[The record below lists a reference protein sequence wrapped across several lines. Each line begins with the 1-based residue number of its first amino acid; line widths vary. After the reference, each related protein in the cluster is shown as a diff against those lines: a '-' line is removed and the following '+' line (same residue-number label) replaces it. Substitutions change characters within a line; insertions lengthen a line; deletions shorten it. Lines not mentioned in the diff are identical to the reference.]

1 MTTND
6 DKNEKFC
13 IFAALKIINVIYPS
27 DFENKI
33 GFKAIRERL
42 NELCISEMG
51 KEFVGKMS
59 FCTDVDEIRTYLRLI
74 QDFQTLMQDGVPFPV
89 RDYNDLR
96 DEFKHL
102 AIDGTV
108 ISLESMFALKPT
120 LSALFYVFKFF
131 NSEASEKVP
140 YLKAL
145 AEGISIDNHIFTEI
159 NRLIDDKGEIPD
171 NASAELAEIRRDI
184 RRKQSSI
191 DHRMHKILVEA
202 KNSGWTDSTAEMT
215 IRDGRPV
222 IPVRAADKRALR
234 GFIHDESATGQTVYI
249 EPAEIFET
257 NNEIKELEY
266 AERREINKILLA
278 FTKILRPEI
287 PNLTMAWRLLGLLD
301 FIRAKA
307 ILAHEYNCVIPELT
321 DEPMFDWIEARHPLL
336 EQKLKG
342 QGKNITPLDLR
353 LGVTC
358 HFERNE
364 SDSVISSEVEKSHTV
379 SNDSNVRDFS
389 VPLRSSRNDVG
400 RILVIS
406 GPNAGGKSVCLKTI
420 GLIQYMLQCGLAI
433 PVKIDSKCGIF
444 HDMFIDIGDEQSLEN
459 DLSTYS
465 SHLINMKELLEHG
478 NARTL
483 FLIDEFGTG
492 TEPQLGGAIAEAILL
507 KMNEKNSFGVVTT
520 HYANLKLLADNHP
533 GIVNGAMLFDTRY
546 LQPLYVMMI
555 GKPGSSFAFEIA
567 KKIGFPNEILDS
579 AAEIS
584 GREHLDF
591 DQQLQQLEIE
601 KKEVR
606 KKEYE
611 LKVADQLLDEVVTKY
626 KNHLAEIEKK
636 KKQLLHE
643 ANKEAQA
650 LIDGA
655 NAKIERTIREIKE
668 AQAEKNRTK
677 ELREELKEM
686 KQNLV
691 DEEKNLSKQL
701 KADEKEELA
710 NLDLKVGDT
719 VCINELEVVGE
730 LLAITDTDATIQFGD
745 VRLRTTADKL
755 RKISRSQARKAQQNL
770 SYLHKSIMSD
780 INEKAQ
786 HFNLT
791 LDVRGQRGDE
801 AVDNVAKYI
810 DEATL
815 LSIKEVSILHG
826 KGNGILRKLIR
837 EYLSKQQCVQ
847 SFNDASLETGGAGIT
862 RITLK

>member
-342 QGKNITPLDLR
+342 QGKQITPLDLK
-353 LGVTC
+353 LG
-358 HFERNE
+358 
-364 SDSVISSEVEKSHTV
+364 
-379 SNDSNVRDFS
+379 NDN
-389 VPLRSSRNDVG
+389 

-520 HYANLKLLADNHP
+520 HYANLKLLADDHP

-567 KKIGFPNEILDS
+567 KKIGFPHEILNS

-611 LKVADQLLDEVVTKY
+611 LKVADKLLDEIVTKY
-626 KNHLAEIEKK
+626 KNQLADIEKNRNK
-636 KKQLLHE
+636 LLKE

-655 NAKIERTIREIKE
+655 NAKIERTIKEIKE

-677 ELREELKEM
+677 ELREELKAM
-686 KQNLV
+686 KQNLA
-691 DEEKNLSKQL
+691 DEEKSLSKQL
-701 KADEKEELA
+701 NDEEKEETPSEE
-710 NLDLKVGDT
+710 LKVGDM

-730 LLAITDTDATIQFGD
+730 LLAIFDTDVTIQFGD

-755 RKISRSQARKAQQNL
+755 RKISRSQARKAQQNP
-770 SYLHKSIMSD
+770 SYLRKSIMND

-786 HFNLT
+786 KFNLT

-810 DEATL
+810 DEANL

-837 EYLSKQQCVQ
+837 EFLSKQSCIQNF
-847 SFNDASLETGGAGIT
+847 SDASLETGGAGIT

>member
-1 MTTND
+1 M
-6 DKNEKFC
+6 
-13 IFAALKIINVIYPS
+13 IYPS

-33 GFKAIRERL
+33 GFKAIREHL
-42 NELCISEMG
+42 NELCISDMG
-51 KEFVGKMS
+51 KEFVGKMCY
-59 FCTDVDEIRTYLRLI
+59 CTDVDEIHTYLRLI
-74 QDFQTLMQDGVPFPV
+74 QDFETLMQDGVPFPV

-131 NSEASEKVP
+131 KSEASDKVP

-171 NASAELAEIRRDI
+171 NASAELAEIRRNI

-191 DHRMHKILVEA
+191 DHRMHKILIEA

-222 IPVRAADKRALR
+222 IPVRAADKRELR

-287 PNLTMAWRLLGLLD
+287 PNLIMAWRLLGLLD

-307 ILAHEYNCVIPELT
+307 LLAHEFNCVIPEVV

-336 EQKLKG
+336 EMKLKG
-342 QGKNITPLDLR
+342 QGKQITPLDLK
-353 LGVTC
+353 LC
-358 HFERNE
+358 KN
-364 SDSVISSEVEKSHTV
+364 
-379 SNDSNVRDFS
+379 N
-389 VPLRSSRNDVG
+389 

-433 PVKIDSKCGIF
+433 PVKIDSKCGVF

-478 NARTL
+478 NERTL

-507 KMNEKNSFGVVTT
+507 KMNEKKSFGVVTT

-567 KKIGFPNEILDS
+567 KKIGFPHEILDS

-611 LKVADQLLDEVVTKY
+611 LKVADKLLDEVVTKY
-626 KNHLAEIEKK
+626 KTQLADIEKNRK
-636 KKQLLHE
+636 TLLRE
-643 ANKEAQA
+643 ASKEAQEI
-650 LIDGA
+650 IDRA
-655 NAKIERTIREIKE
+655 NAQIEKTIREIKE

-686 KQNLV
+686 KNNLA

-701 KADEKEELA
+701 KAEEKEEIA
-710 NLDLKVGDT
+710 NADLKVGDM

-730 LLAITDTDATIQFGD
+730 LLAITDTDVTIQFGD

-755 RKISRSQARKAQQNL
+755 RKISRSQARKAQQNP
-770 SYLHKSIMSD
+770 SYLRKSIMND

-791 LDVRGQRGDE
+791 LDVRGQRGEE

-810 DEATL
+810 DEANL

-837 EYLSKQQCVQ
+837 EYLSKQQCVL

-862 RITLK
+862 RVTLK

>member
-1 MTTND
+1 M
-6 DKNEKFC
+6 
-13 IFAALKIINVIYPS
+13 IYPS

-51 KEFVGKMS
+51 KEFVGKMCFS
-59 FCTDVDEIRTYLRLI
+59 TDVDEIHTYLRLI
-74 QDFQTLMQDGVPFPV
+74 QDFETLMQDGVPFPV

-96 DEFKHL
+96 EEFHRL

-120 LSALFYVFKFF
+120 LSALSYIFKFF
-131 NSEASEKVP
+131 KSEASDKVP

-222 IPVRAADKRALR
+222 IPVRAADKRELR

-307 ILAHEYNCVIPELT
+307 LLSHEYNCVIPELT

-336 EQKLKG
+336 EMKLKG
-342 QGKNITPLDLR
+342 QGKQITPLDLR
-353 LGVTC
+353 LGVPR

-364 SDSVISSEVEKSHTV
+364 VESRNLNQSEEISSEG
-379 SNDSNVRDFS
+379 DFS
-389 VPLRSSRNDVG
+389 VTLRSSRNDEGGTISRNDVG

-478 NARTL
+478 NERTL

-507 KMNEKNSFGVVTT
+507 KMNEKKSFGVVTT

-567 KKIGFPNEILDS
+567 KKIGFPHEILNS

-611 LKVADQLLDEVVTKY
+611 LKVADKLLDEVVTKY
-626 KNHLAEIEKK
+626 KNQLADIEKNRK
-636 KKQLLHE
+636 TLLKE
-643 ANKEAQA
+643 ASKEAQEI
-650 LIDGA
+650 IDRA
-655 NAKIERTIREIKE
+655 NAKIEKTIREIKE

-677 ELREELKEM
+677 ELRDELKEM
-686 KQNLV
+686 KQSLV

-701 KADEKEELA
+701 KAEEKEEIT

-719 VCINELEVVGE
+719 VCINELEVIGE
-730 LLAITDTDATIQFGD
+730 LLEISDTDVTIQFGD

-755 RKISRSQARKAQQNL
+755 RKISRSQARKAQQNP
-770 SYLHKSIMSD
+770 SYLRKSIMND

-810 DEATL
+810 DEANL

-837 EYLSKQQCVQ
+837 EYLSKQQCIQ

-862 RITLK
+862 RVMLK

>member
-1 MTTND
+1 M
-6 DKNEKFC
+6 
-13 IFAALKIINVIYPS
+13 IYPS

-51 KEFVGKMS
+51 KEFVDKMC
-59 FCTDVDEIRTYLRLI
+59 FCTDVDEIHTYLRLI
-74 QDFQTLMQDGVPFPV
+74 QDFETLMQDGVPFPV

-96 DEFKHL
+96 EEFKHL

-120 LSALFYVFKFF
+120 LSALSYIFKFF
-131 NSEASEKVP
+131 KSESSEKVP

-222 IPVRAADKRALR
+222 IPVRAADKRELR

-307 ILAHEYNCVIPELT
+307 MLAHEYNCVIPELT

-342 QGKNITPLDLR
+342 QGKRITPLDLR
-353 LGVTC
+353 LG
-358 HFERNE
+358 
-364 SDSVISSEVEKSHTV
+364 
-379 SNDSNVRDFS
+379 NDN
-389 VPLRSSRNDVG
+389 

-433 PVKIDSKCGIF
+433 PVKVDSKCGIF

-465 SHLINMKELLEHG
+465 SHLISMKELLEHG
-478 NARTL
+478 NERTL

-507 KMNEKNSFGVVTT
+507 KMNEKKSFGVVTT

-567 KKIGFPNEILDS
+567 KKIGFPHEILDS

-611 LKVADQLLDEVVTKY
+611 LKVADKLLDEVVTKY
-626 KNHLAEIEKK
+626 KTQLADIEKNK
-636 KKQLLHE
+636 KSLLRE
-643 ANKEAQA
+643 ASKEAQEI
-650 LIDGA
+650 IDRA
-655 NAKIERTIREIKE
+655 NAKIEKTIREIKE
-668 AQAEKNRTK
+668 AQAEKMRTK

-686 KQNLV
+686 KNNLSN
-691 DEEKNLSKQL
+691 EEKNLSKQL
-701 KADEKEELA
+701 KNEEKEEIV
-710 NLDLKVGDT
+710 NSGLKVGDM

-730 LLAITDTDATIQFGD
+730 LLAITDTDVTIQFGD

-755 RKISRSQARKAQQNL
+755 RKISHSQARKAQQNP
-770 SYLHKSIMSD
+770 SYLRKSIMND
-780 INEKAQ
+780 INEKAL

-810 DEATL
+810 DEANL

-837 EYLSKQQCVQ
+837 EYLSKQSCIQNF
-847 SFNDASLETGGAGIT
+847 SDASLETGGAGIT

>member
-1 MTTND
+1 M
-6 DKNEKFC
+6 
-13 IFAALKIINVIYPS
+13 IYPS

-33 GFKAIRERL
+33 GFRAIREHL
-42 NELCISEMG
+42 NELCISDMG
-51 KEFVGKMS
+51 KEFVSKMCY
-59 FCTDVDEIRTYLRLI
+59 CTDVDEIHTYLRLI
-74 QDFQTLMQDGVPFPV
+74 QDFETLMQDGVPFPV

-131 NSEASEKVP
+131 KSEASDKVP

-171 NASAELAEIRRDI
+171 NASAELAEIRRNI

-191 DHRMHKILVEA
+191 DHRMHKILIEA

-222 IPVRAADKRALR
+222 IPVRAADKRELR

-278 FTKILRPEI
+278 FTKILRPDI
-287 PNLTMAWRLLGLLD
+287 PNLIMAWRLLGLLD

-307 ILAHEYNCVIPELT
+307 LLAHEFNCVTPEVV

-336 EQKLKG
+336 EMKLKG
-342 QGKNITPLDLR
+342 QGKQITPLDLK
-353 LGVTC
+353 LC
-358 HFERNE
+358 KN
-364 SDSVISSEVEKSHTV
+364 
-379 SNDSNVRDFS
+379 N
-389 VPLRSSRNDVG
+389 

-433 PVKIDSKCGIF
+433 PVKIDSKCGVF

-478 NARTL
+478 NERTL

-507 KMNEKNSFGVVTT
+507 RMNEKKSFGVVTT

-567 KKIGFPNEILDS
+567 KKIGFPHEILDS

-611 LKVADQLLDEVVTKY
+611 LKVADKLLDEVVTKY
-626 KNHLAEIEKK
+626 KTQLADIEKNRK
-636 KKQLLHE
+636 TLLRE
-643 ANKEAQA
+643 ASKEAQEI
-650 LIDGA
+650 IDRA
-655 NAKIERTIREIKE
+655 NAQIEKTIREIKE

-686 KQNLV
+686 KTNLAN
-691 DEEKNLSKQL
+691 EEKSLSKQL
-701 KADEKEELA
+701 KAEEKEEIA
-710 NLDLKVGDT
+710 NADLKVGDM

-730 LLAITDTDATIQFGD
+730 LLAITETDVTIQFGD

-755 RKISRSQARKAQQNL
+755 RKISRSQARKAQQNP
-770 SYLHKSIMSD
+770 SYLRKSIMND

-791 LDVRGQRGDE
+791 LDVRGQRGEE
-801 AVDNVAKYI
+801 AVNNVAKYI
-810 DEATL
+810 DEANL

-862 RITLK
+862 RVTLK

>member
-1 MTTND
+1 M
-6 DKNEKFC
+6 
-13 IFAALKIINVIYPS
+13 IYPS

-51 KEFVGKMS
+51 KEFVDKMS

-74 QDFQTLMQDGVPFPV
+74 QDFQTLMQDGAPFPV

-307 ILAHEYNCVIPELT
+307 ILSHEYNCVIPELT
-321 DEPMFDWIEARHPLL
+321 DVPMFDWIEARHPLL

-342 QGKNITPLDLR
+342 QGKQITPLNLK
-353 LGVTC
+353 LG
-358 HFERNE
+358 
-364 SDSVISSEVEKSHTV
+364 
-379 SNDSNVRDFS
+379 NDN
-389 VPLRSSRNDVG
+389 

-611 LKVADQLLDEVVTKY
+611 LKVADKLLDEIVTKY

-701 KADEKEELA
+701 KAEEKEELA

-730 LLAITDTDATIQFGD
+730 LLEISDTDVTIQFGG

-755 RKISRSQARKAQQNL
+755 RKISRSQARKAQQNP
-770 SYLHKSIMSD
+770 SYLRKSIMND

-791 LDVRGQRGDE
+791 LDVRGQRGEE

-810 DEATL
+810 DEANL
-815 LSIKEVSILHG
+815 LSVKEISILHG

-837 EYLSKQQCVQ
+837 EYLSKQSCVKNF
-847 SFNDASLETGGAGIT
+847 SDASLETGGAGIT

>member
-1 MTTND
+1 M
-6 DKNEKFC
+6 
-13 IFAALKIINVIYPS
+13 IYPAE
-27 DFENKI
+27 FENKI
-33 GFKAIRERL
+33 GFKAVRERL
-42 NELCISEMG
+42 NSLCISEMG
-51 KEFVGKMS
+51 KEFVDKMS
-59 FCTDVDEIRTYLRLI
+59 FSTDVDEIRTYLRLI
-74 QDFQTLMQDGVPFPV
+74 QDFETLLQDGVPFPV

-96 DEFKHL
+96 DDFHHL

-108 ISLESMFALKPT
+108 ISLESLFALKPT
-120 LSALFYVFKFF
+120 LSALSYIFKFF
-131 NSEASEKVP
+131 NSESSEKVP

-145 AEGISIDNHIFTEI
+145 SEGISIDNHIFTEI

-287 PNLTMAWRLLGLLD
+287 PNLIMAWRLLGLLD

-307 ILAHEYNCVIPELT
+307 LLSHEYGCVIPEVV

-336 EQKLKG
+336 EEKLKG
-342 QGKNITPLDLR
+342 QGKRITPLDLK
-353 LGVTC
+353 LGD
-358 HFERNE
+358 EN
-364 SDSVISSEVEKSHTV
+364 
-379 SNDSNVRDFS
+379 
-389 VPLRSSRNDVG
+389 

-420 GLIQYMLQCGLAI
+420 GLLQYMLQCGLAI
-433 PVKIDSKCGIF
+433 PVKVDSKCGVF

-465 SHLINMKELLEHG
+465 SHLINMKELIEHG
-478 NARTL
+478 NERTL

-507 KMNEKNSFGVVTT
+507 KMNEKKSFGVVTT

-567 KKIGFPNEILDS
+567 KKIGFPQEILDS

-611 LKVADQLLDEVVTKY
+611 LKVADKLLDEVVTKY
-626 KNHLAEIEKK
+626 KGHLADIEKHK
-636 KKQLLHE
+636 NRLLKE

-650 LIDGA
+650 LIDKA
-655 NAKIERTIREIKE
+655 NAKIERTIKEIKE
-668 AQAEKNRTK
+668 AQAEKQRTK

-686 KQNLV
+686 KDELV
-691 DEEKNLSKQL
+691 KDAEVISKKL
-701 KADEKEELA
+701 KAEEKEEVVSQE
-710 NLDLKVGDT
+710 LKVGDT
-719 VCINELEVVGE
+719 VCINELEVIGE
-730 LLAITDTDATIQFGD
+730 LLTISDTDVTVQFGD

-755 RKISRSQARKAQQNL
+755 RKMSKTQAKKAANNP
-770 SYLHKSIMSD
+770 SYLHKSIMND

-810 DEATL
+810 DEANL

-826 KGNGILRKLIR
+826 KGNGILRKFIR
-837 EYLSKQQCVQ
+837 EYLSKQSCVQ
-847 SFNDASLETGGAGIT
+847 NFSDASLETGGAGIT
-862 RITLK
+862 RVTLK

>member
-1 MTTND
+1 
-6 DKNEKFC
+6 
-13 IFAALKIINVIYPS
+13 VIYPS
-27 DFENKI
+27 DFEKKI
-33 GFKAIRERL
+33 GFNIVRGRL

-51 KEFVGKMS
+51 KELVEKMS
-59 FCTDVDEIRTYLRLI
+59 FCTDADEIGTHLRLI
-74 QDFQTLMQDGVPFPV
+74 QDFHTLMQDGVPFPV

-96 DEFKHL
+96 EEFKHL
-102 AIDGTV
+102 SIDGTV

-120 LSALFYVFKFF
+120 LSALSYIFKFF
-131 NSEASEKVP
+131 KSESSEKVP
-140 YLKAL
+140 FLKAL

-159 NRLIDDKGEIPD
+159 ERLIDDKGEIPD

-191 DHRMHKILVEA
+191 DHRMRKILTEA
-202 KNSGWTDSTAEMT
+202 KSSGWTDSNAEMT

-266 AERREINKILLA
+266 AERREINKILFA

-287 PNLTMAWRLLGLLD
+287 PNLLLSWRLLGLLD

-307 ILAHEYNCVIPELT
+307 LLSHEYNCVIPEIT
-321 DEPMFDWIEARHPLL
+321 DEPMFEWIEARHPLL

-342 QGKNITPLDLR
+342 QGKHITPLDLK
-353 LGVTC
+353 LGK
-358 HFERNE
+358 
-364 SDSVISSEVEKSHTV
+364 D
-379 SNDSNVRDFS
+379 D
-389 VPLRSSRNDVG
+389 

-420 GLIQYMLQCGLAI
+420 GLLQYMLQCGLAI

-444 HDMFIDIGDEQSLEN
+444 HDMLIDIGDEQSLEN

-465 SHLINMKELLEHG
+465 SHLINMKALLEQG
-478 NARTL
+478 NERTL

-507 KMNEKNSFGVVTT
+507 KMNEKRSFGVVTT
-520 HYANLKLLADNHP
+520 HYANLKLLADSHP

-591 DQQLQQLEIE
+591 DKQLQQLEIE

-606 KKEYE
+606 KKQYE

-626 KNHLAEIEKK
+626 KNQLADIEKNRNK
-636 KKQLLHE
+636 LLKE

-650 LIDGA
+650 IIDGA

-668 AQAEKNRTK
+668 AQAEKVRTK

-686 KQNLV
+686 KQGLQK
-691 DEEKNLSKQL
+691 DAEEISKKL
-701 KADEKEELA
+701 KAEEKEEIA
-710 NLDLKVGDT
+710 AAELKVGDM

-730 LLAITDTDATIQFGD
+730 LLAISETDVTIQFGD

-755 RKISRSQARKAQQNL
+755 RKISRAQARKAQQNP
-770 SYLHKSIMSD
+770 SYLRKSIMND
-780 INEKAQ
+780 INEKAEK
-786 HFNLT
+786 FNLT

-810 DEATL
+810 DEANL

-837 EYLSKQQCVQ
+837 EYLSKQSCIQ

-862 RITLK
+862 RVTLK

>member
-1 MTTND
+1 M
-6 DKNEKFC
+6 
-13 IFAALKIINVIYPS
+13 IYPAE
-27 DFENKI
+27 FENKI
-33 GFKAIRERL
+33 GFKAVRERL
-42 NELCISEMG
+42 NTLCISEMG

-59 FCTDVDEIRTYLRLI
+59 FSTDVDEIRTYLRLI
-74 QDFQTLMQDGVPFPV
+74 QDFETLLQDGVPFPV

-96 DEFKHL
+96 DDFHHL

-108 ISLESMFALKPT
+108 ISLESLFALKPT
-120 LSALFYVFKFF
+120 LSALSYIFKFF
-131 NSEASEKVP
+131 NSESSDKVP

-287 PNLTMAWRLLGLLD
+287 PNLIMAWRLLGLLD

-307 ILAHEYNCVIPELT
+307 LLSHEYGCVIPEVI

-336 EQKLKG
+336 EEKLKG
-342 QGKNITPLDLR
+342 QGKHITPLDLK
-353 LGVTC
+353 LGVHR

-364 SDSVISSEVEKSHTV
+364 VESRNLQQSDDTEQL
-379 SNDSNVRDFS
+379 NGGDFS
-389 VPLRSSRNDVG
+389 VPLRSSRNDERGMSSRNDVG

-420 GLIQYMLQCGLAI
+420 GLLQYMLQCGLAI
-433 PVKIDSKCGIF
+433 PVKVDSKCGIF

-465 SHLINMKELLEHG
+465 SHLINMKALIENGNEHS
-478 NARTL
+478 L

-507 KMNEKNSFGVVTT
+507 KMNEKKAFGVVTT

-546 LQPLYVMMI
+546 LQPLYVMMV

-567 KKIGFPNEILDS
+567 KKIGFPQEILDS
-579 AAEIS
+579 AAVIS

-611 LKVADQLLDEVVTKY
+611 LKVADKLLDEVVTKY
-626 KNHLAEIEKK
+626 KGHLADIEKHK
-636 KKQLLHE
+636 NRLLKE

-650 LIDGA
+650 LIDKA
-655 NAKIERTIREIKE
+655 NAKIERTIKEIKE
-668 AQAEKNRTK
+668 AQAEKQRTK

-686 KQNLV
+686 KNDLV
-691 DEEKNLSKQL
+691 KDAEVISKKL
-701 KADEKEELA
+701 KAEEKEEVVAQELR
-710 NLDLKVGDT
+710 VGDT
-719 VCINELEVVGE
+719 VCINELEIIGE
-730 LLAITDTDATIQFGD
+730 LLAISDTDATVQFGD

-755 RKISRSQARKAQQNL
+755 RKLSKTQAKKAANNP
-770 SYLHKSIMSD
+770 SYLRKSIMND

-837 EYLSKQQCVQ
+837 EYLSKQSCVQ
-847 SFNDASLETGGAGIT
+847 SFNDASLETGGAGVTI
-862 RITLK
+862 ITLK

>member
-1 MTTND
+1 M
-6 DKNEKFC
+6 
-13 IFAALKIINVIYPS
+13 IYPS

-33 GFKAIRERL
+33 GFKVIRERL
-42 NELCISEMG
+42 NSLCISEMG
-51 KEFVGKMS
+51 KEFVDKTA
-59 FCTDVDEIRTYLRLI
+59 FITDVDEIRTHLRLI
-74 QDFQTLMQDGVPFPV
+74 QDFLTLLQDGVPFPV

-96 DEFKHL
+96 DEFHHL

-120 LSALFYVFKFF
+120 LSALSYIFKFF
-131 NSEASEKVP
+131 KSEASEKVP

-145 AEGISIDNHIFTEI
+145 SEGITIDNHIFTEI

-171 NASAELAEIRRDI
+171 NATAELAEIRRDI

-249 EPAEIFET
+249 EPAEILET

-287 PNLTMAWRLLGLLD
+287 PNLTKAWHLLGLLD

-307 ILAHEYNCVIPELT
+307 LMSHEYNCVIPEVI

-336 EQKLKG
+336 EEKLKG
-342 QGKNITPLDLR
+342 QGKRITPLDLK
-353 LGVTC
+353 LGVSC
-358 HFERNE
+358 HFDWSGAERRNLRHLNCQ
-364 SDSVISSEVEKSHTV
+364 KHFAG
-379 SNDSNVRDFS
+379 DFS
-389 VPLRSSRNDVG
+389 TPPRFARNDEE

-420 GLIQYMLQCGLAI
+420 GLLQYMLQCGLAI
-433 PVKIDSKCGIF
+433 PVKIDSKCGVF

-465 SHLINMKELLEHG
+465 SHLLNMKELLRHG
-478 NARTL
+478 NERTL

-507 KMNEKNSFGVVTT
+507 KMNEKKAFGVVTT
-520 HYANLKLLADNHP
+520 HYANLKLLADSNP

-546 LQPLYVMMI
+546 LQPLYVMMM

-567 KKIGFPNEILDS
+567 KKIGFPEEILDI
-579 AAEIS
+579 AADIS

-591 DQQLQQLEIE
+591 DKQLQQLEIE

-626 KNHLAEIEKK
+626 KNQLADIEKRK
-636 KKQLLHE
+636 NQMLKD
-643 ANKEAQA
+643 ANNEAQA
-650 LIDGA
+650 LIDKA
-655 NAKIERTIREIKE
+655 NAKIENTIREIKE

-677 ELREELKEM
+677 ELREELKDM
-686 KQNLV
+686 KQDLV
-691 DEEKNLSKQL
+691 NEATQISKKLKMEEK
-701 KADEKEELA
+701 DETAKSE
-710 NLDLKVGDT
+710 LKVGDT
-719 VCINELEVVGE
+719 VCVNELEVVGE
-730 LLAITDTDATIQFGD
+730 LLEISDTDVTIQFGD

-755 RKISRSQARKAQQNL
+755 RKISKAQARKAQQNP
-770 SYLHKSIMSD
+770 SYLRKSIMND

-791 LDVRGQRGDE
+791 LDVRGQRGEE
-801 AVDNVAKYI
+801 AVDKVAKYI
-810 DEATL
+810 DEANL

-862 RITLK
+862 RVTLR

>member
-1 MTTND
+1 MTND

-307 ILAHEYNCVIPELT
+307 ILSHEYNCVIPELT
-321 DEPMFDWIEARHPLL
+321 DEPMFEWIEARHPLL

-342 QGKNITPLDLR
+342 QGKQITPLDLK
-353 LGVTC
+353 LG
-358 HFERNE
+358 
-364 SDSVISSEVEKSHTV
+364 
-379 SNDSNVRDFS
+379 NDN
-389 VPLRSSRNDVG
+389 

-478 NARTL
+478 NERTL

-611 LKVADQLLDEVVTKY
+611 LKVADKLLDEIVTKY

-701 KADEKEELA
+701 KAEEKEELA

-730 LLAITDTDATIQFGD
+730 LLEISDTDVTIQFGG

-755 RKISRSQARKAQQNL
+755 RKISRSQARKAQQNP
-770 SYLHKSIMSD
+770 SYLRKSIMND

-786 HFNLT
+786 KFNLT

-810 DEATL
+810 DEANL

-837 EYLSKQQCVQ
+837 EYLSKQQCIQ

-862 RITLK
+862 RVTLK

>member
-1 MTTND
+1 M
-6 DKNEKFC
+6 
-13 IFAALKIINVIYPS
+13 IYPS
-27 DFENKI
+27 DFEKKI
-33 GFKAIRERL
+33 GFNIVRGRL

-51 KEFVGKMS
+51 KELVEKMS
-59 FCTDVDEIRTYLRLI
+59 FCTDADEIGTHLRLI
-74 QDFQTLMQDGVPFPV
+74 QDFHTLMQDGVPFPV

-96 DEFKHL
+96 EEFKHL
-102 AIDGTV
+102 SIDGTV

-120 LSALFYVFKFF
+120 LSALSYIFKFF
-131 NSEASEKVP
+131 KSESSEKVP
-140 YLKAL
+140 FLKAL

-159 NRLIDDKGEIPD
+159 ERLIDDKGEIPD

-191 DHRMHKILVEA
+191 DHRMRKILTEA
-202 KNSGWTDSTAEMT
+202 KSSGWTDSNAEMT

-287 PNLTMAWRLLGLLD
+287 PNLLLSWRLLGLLD

-307 ILAHEYNCVIPELT
+307 LLSHEYNCVIPEIT
-321 DEPMFDWIEARHPLL
+321 DEPMFEWIEARHPLL

-342 QGKNITPLDLR
+342 QGKHITPLDLK
-353 LGVTC
+353 LGK
-358 HFERNE
+358 
-364 SDSVISSEVEKSHTV
+364 D
-379 SNDSNVRDFS
+379 D
-389 VPLRSSRNDVG
+389 

-420 GLIQYMLQCGLAI
+420 GLLQYMLQCGLAI

-444 HDMFIDIGDEQSLEN
+444 HDMLIDIGDEQSLEN

-465 SHLINMKELLEHG
+465 SHLINMKALLEQG
-478 NARTL
+478 NERTL

-507 KMNEKNSFGVVTT
+507 KMNEKRSFGVVTT
-520 HYANLKLLADNHP
+520 HYANLKLLADSHP

-591 DQQLQQLEIE
+591 DKQLQQLEIE

-606 KKEYE
+606 KKQYE

-626 KNHLAEIEKK
+626 KNQLADIEKNRNK
-636 KKQLLHE
+636 LLKE

-650 LIDGA
+650 IIDGA

-668 AQAEKNRTK
+668 AQAEKVRTK

-686 KQNLV
+686 KQGLQK
-691 DEEKNLSKQL
+691 DAEEISKKL
-701 KADEKEELA
+701 KAEEKEEIA
-710 NLDLKVGDT
+710 AAELKVGDM

-730 LLAITDTDATIQFGD
+730 LLAISETDVTIQFGD

-755 RKISRSQARKAQQNL
+755 RKISRAQARKAQQNP
-770 SYLHKSIMSD
+770 SYLRKSIMND
-780 INEKAQ
+780 INEKAEK
-786 HFNLT
+786 FNLT

-810 DEATL
+810 DEANL
-815 LSIKEVSILHG
+815 LSVKEVSILHG

-837 EYLSKQQCVQ
+837 EYLSKQSCIQ

-862 RITLK
+862 RVTLK

>member
-1 MTTND
+1 M
-6 DKNEKFC
+6 
-13 IFAALKIINVIYPS
+13 IYPS

-33 GFKAIRERL
+33 GFKAIRGHL

-51 KEFVGKMS
+51 KEFVGKMC

-74 QDFQTLMQDGVPFPV
+74 QDFETLMQDGVPFPV

-96 DEFKHL
+96 EEFHHL

-120 LSALFYVFKFF
+120 LSALSYIFKFF
-131 NSEASEKVP
+131 KSEASDKVP

-222 IPVRAADKRALR
+222 IPVRAADKRELR

-307 ILAHEYNCVIPELT
+307 MLAHEYNCVIPELT

-342 QGKNITPLDLR
+342 QGKRITPLDLK
-353 LGVTC
+353 LGD
-358 HFERNE
+358 N
-364 SDSVISSEVEKSHTV
+364 
-379 SNDSNVRDFS
+379 N
-389 VPLRSSRNDVG
+389 

-433 PVKIDSKCGIF
+433 PVKVDSKCGIF

-478 NARTL
+478 NERTL

-507 KMNEKNSFGVVTT
+507 KMNEKKSFGVVTT

-611 LKVADQLLDEVVTKY
+611 LKVADKLLDEVVTKY
-626 KNHLAEIEKK
+626 KSQLADIEKNRK
-636 KKQLLHE
+636 TLLRE
-643 ANKEAQA
+643 ASKEAQEI
-650 LIDGA
+650 IDRA
-655 NAKIERTIREIKE
+655 NAKIEKTIREIKE
-668 AQAEKNRTK
+668 AQAEKVRTK

-686 KQNLV
+686 KQNLAN
-691 DEEKNLSKQL
+691 EEKNLSKQL
-701 KADEKEELA
+701 KAEEKEEIA
-710 NLDLKVGDT
+710 NADLKVGDM

-730 LLAITDTDATIQFGD
+730 LLAITETDVTIQFGD

-755 RKISRSQARKAQQNL
+755 RKISRSQAKKAQQNP
-770 SYLHKSIMSD
+770 SYLRKSIMND

-791 LDVRGQRGDE
+791 LDVRGQRGEE

-810 DEATL
+810 DEANL

>member
-1 MTTND
+1 M
-6 DKNEKFC
+6 
-13 IFAALKIINVIYPS
+13 IYPS

-33 GFKAIRERL
+33 GFKVIREHL
-42 NELCISEMG
+42 NTLCISEMG
-51 KEFVGKMS
+51 KEFVDKMCFS
-59 FCTDVDEIRTYLRLI
+59 TDVDEIHTYLCLI
-74 QDFQTLMQDGVPFPV
+74 QDFETLMQDGVPFPV

-96 DEFKHL
+96 EEFHHL

-120 LSALFYVFKFF
+120 LSALSYIFKFF
-131 NSEASEKVP
+131 KSEASEKVP

-159 NRLIDDKGEIPD
+159 NRLINDKGEIPD

-222 IPVRAADKRALR
+222 IPVRAADKRELR

-307 ILAHEYNCVIPELT
+307 LLSHEYNCVIPELT

-342 QGKNITPLDLR
+342 QGKRITPLDLK
-353 LGVTC
+353 LGD
-358 HFERNE
+358 N
-364 SDSVISSEVEKSHTV
+364 
-379 SNDSNVRDFS
+379 N
-389 VPLRSSRNDVG
+389 

-433 PVKIDSKCGIF
+433 PVKVDSKCGIF

-478 NARTL
+478 NERTL

-507 KMNEKNSFGVVTT
+507 KMNEKKSFGVVTT

-611 LKVADQLLDEVVTKY
+611 LKVADKLLDEVVTKY
-626 KNHLAEIEKK
+626 KTQLADIEKNRK
-636 KKQLLHE
+636 TLLRE
-643 ANKEAQA
+643 ASKEAQEI
-650 LIDGA
+650 IDRA
-655 NAKIERTIREIKE
+655 NAKIEKTIREIKE
-668 AQAEKNRTK
+668 AQAEKVRTK

-686 KQNLV
+686 KTNLAN
-691 DEEKNLSKQL
+691 EEKNLSKQL
-701 KADEKEELA
+701 KAEEKEELA
-710 NLDLKVGDT
+710 NANFKIGDT
-719 VCINELEVVGE
+719 VCINELEVIGE
-730 LLAITDTDATIQFGD
+730 LLEISDTDVTIQFGD
-745 VRLRTTADKL
+745 VRLRTTAEKL
-755 RKISRSQARKAQQNL
+755 RKISRSQARKAQQNP
-770 SYLHKSIMSD
+770 SYLRKSIMND

-791 LDVRGQRGDE
+791 LDVRGQRGEE

-810 DEATL
+810 DEANL

-837 EYLSKQQCVQ
+837 EYLSKQSCVQ

-862 RITLK
+862 RVTLK

>member
-1 MTTND
+1 M
-6 DKNEKFC
+6 
-13 IFAALKIINVIYPS
+13 IYPS

-33 GFKAIRERL
+33 GFNHIRERL
-42 NELCISEMG
+42 NTLCISEMG
-51 KEFVGKMS
+51 KEFVDKMS

-74 QDFQTLMQDGVPFPV
+74 QDFETLMQDGVPFPV

-96 DEFKHL
+96 EEFHHL

-120 LSALFYVFKFF
+120 LSALSYIFKFF
-131 NSEASEKVP
+131 KSEASEKVP

-145 AEGISIDNHIFTEI
+145 AEGINIDNHIFTEI

-191 DHRMHKILVEA
+191 DHRMRKILIEA

-222 IPVRAADKRALR
+222 IPVRAADKRELR

-287 PNLTMAWRLLGLLD
+287 PNLVMAWRLLGLLD

-307 ILAHEYNCVIPELT
+307 LLSQEYNCVIPEVI

-342 QGKNITPLDLR
+342 QGKNITPLDLK
-353 LGVTC
+353 LGA
-358 HFERNE
+358 
-364 SDSVISSEVEKSHTV
+364 SD
-379 SNDSNVRDFS
+379 
-389 VPLRSSRNDVG
+389 

-420 GLIQYMLQCGLAI
+420 GLLQYMLQCGLAI
-433 PVKIDSKCGIF
+433 PVKVDSKCGVF

-478 NARTL
+478 NERSL

-507 KMNEKNSFGVVTT
+507 KMNEKKSFGVVTT
-520 HYANLKLLADNHP
+520 HYANLKLLADSHP

-567 KKIGFPNEILDS
+567 KKIGFPHEILDS

-611 LKVADQLLDEVVTKY
+611 LKVADKLLDEVVTKY
-626 KNHLAEIEKK
+626 KTQLADIEKNRK
-636 KKQLLHE
+636 TLLKE
-643 ANKEAQA
+643 ASKEAQEI
-650 LIDGA
+650 IDRA
-655 NAKIERTIREIKE
+655 NAKIEKTIREIKE
-668 AQAEKNRTK
+668 AQAEKVRTK

-686 KQNLV
+686 KTSLAN
-691 DEEKNLSKQL
+691 EEKNLSKQL
-701 KADEKEELA
+701 KAEEKEEIA
-710 NLDLKVGDT
+710 NADLKVGDM

-730 LLAITDTDATIQFGD
+730 LLAISDTDVTIQFGD

-755 RKISRSQARKAQQNL
+755 RKISRSQAKKAQQNP
-770 SYLHKSIMSD
+770 SYLRKSIMND
-780 INEKAQ
+780 INEKAEK
-786 HFNLT
+786 FNLT

-810 DEATL
+810 DEANL

-837 EYLSKQQCVQ
+837 EYLSKQQCIQ

-862 RITLK
+862 RVTLK

>member
-1 MTTND
+1 M
-6 DKNEKFC
+6 
-13 IFAALKIINVIYPS
+13 IYPS

-42 NELCISEMG
+42 NELCISDMG
-51 KEFVGKMS
+51 KEFVDKMS

-96 DEFKHL
+96 EEFKHL
-102 AIDGTV
+102 SIDGTV

-120 LSALFYVFKFF
+120 LSALSYIFKFF
-131 NSEASEKVP
+131 KSEASEKVP

-145 AEGISIDNHIFTEI
+145 AEGITIDNHIFTEI

-287 PNLTMAWRLLGLLD
+287 PNLLMAWRLLGLLD

-307 ILAHEYNCVIPELT
+307 MLAHEFNCVIPEII

-342 QGKNITPLDLR
+342 QGKRITPLDLK
-353 LGVTC
+353 LGD
-358 HFERNE
+358 N
-364 SDSVISSEVEKSHTV
+364 
-379 SNDSNVRDFS
+379 N
-389 VPLRSSRNDVG
+389 

-406 GPNAGGKSVCLKTI
+406 GPNAGGTSVCLKTI

-433 PVKIDSKCGIF
+433 PVKIDSKCGVF

-478 NARTL
+478 NERTL

-507 KMNEKNSFGVVTT
+507 KMNEKKAFGVVTT

-611 LKVADQLLDEVVTKY
+611 LKVADKLLDEVVTKY

-655 NAKIERTIREIKE
+655 NAKIEKTIREIKE

-686 KQNLV
+686 KQNLAN
-691 DEEKNLSKQL
+691 EEKNLSKQL
-701 KADEKEELA
+701 KTEEKEEIA
-710 NLDLKVGDT
+710 NADLKVGDM

-730 LLAITDTDATIQFGD
+730 LLAITDTDVTIQFGD

-755 RKISRSQARKAQQNL
+755 RKISRSQARKAQQNP
-770 SYLHKSIMSD
+770 SYLRKSIMND

-810 DEATL
+810 DEANL

-862 RITLK
+862 RVTLN

>member
-1 MTTND
+1 M
-6 DKNEKFC
+6 
-13 IFAALKIINVIYPS
+13 IYPS

-33 GFKAIRERL
+33 GFDHVRERL
-42 NELCISEMG
+42 ITLCISEMG
-51 KEFVGKMS
+51 KECVDEMS
-59 FCTDVDEIRTYLRLI
+59 FCTDVDEIRKHLRQI
-74 QDFQTLMQDGVPFPV
+74 QDFVTLMQDGVPFPV

-96 DEFKHL
+96 EDFHHL
-102 AIDGTV
+102 SIDGTV

-120 LSALFYVFKFF
+120 LSALSYVFKFF
-131 NSEASEKVP
+131 QSEASVKVP
-140 YLKAL
+140 HLKAL

-191 DHRMHKILVEA
+191 DHRMHKILIEA

-222 IPVRAADKRALR
+222 IPVRAADKRELR

-287 PNLTMAWRLLGLLD
+287 PNLLMAWRLLGLLD
-301 FIRAKA
+301 FIRAKTL
-307 ILAHEYNCVIPELT
+307 LANEYNCVIPELI

-336 EQKLKG
+336 EQKLKS
-342 QGKNITPLDLR
+342 QGKQITPLDLR
-353 LGVTC
+353 LGVSR

-364 SDSVISSEVEKSHTV
+364 VE
-379 SNDSNVRDFS
+379 
-389 VPLRSSRNDVG
+389 SRNLINDVG

-420 GLIQYMLQCGLAI
+420 GLVQYMLQCGLAI
-433 PVKIDSKCGIF
+433 PVKIDSKCGVF

-465 SHLINMKELLEHG
+465 SHLINMKELLERG
-478 NARTL
+478 NERTL

-507 KMNEKNSFGVVTT
+507 KMNDKKSFGVVTT

-611 LKVADQLLDEVVTKY
+611 LKIADKLLDEVVTKY
-626 KNHLAEIEKK
+626 KTQLADIEKNRK
-636 KKQLLHE
+636 TLLRE
-643 ANKEAQA
+643 ASKEAQEI
-650 LIDGA
+650 IDRA

-686 KQNLV
+686 KQNLAN
-691 DEEKNLSKQL
+691 DEKNLAKQL
-701 KADEKEELA
+701 KAEEKEELA
-710 NLDLKVGDT
+710 NAELKAGDM

-730 LLAITDTDATIQFGD
+730 LLTITDTDVTIQFGD

-755 RKISRSQARKAQQNL
+755 RKISRSQARKAQQNP
-770 SYLHKSIMSD
+770 SYLRKSIMND
-780 INEKAQ
+780 INEKAEK
-786 HFNLT
+786 FNLT

-810 DEATL
+810 DEANL

-837 EYLSKQQCVQ
+837 EYLSKQSCIQNF
-847 SFNDASLETGGAGIT
+847 SDASLETGGAGIT
-862 RITLK
+862 RVTLK

>member
-1 MTTND
+1 
-6 DKNEKFC
+6 
-13 IFAALKIINVIYPS
+13 
-27 DFENKI
+27 
-33 GFKAIRERL
+33 
-42 NELCISEMG
+42 
-51 KEFVGKMS
+51 
-59 FCTDVDEIRTYLRLI
+59 
-74 QDFQTLMQDGVPFPV
+74 
-89 RDYNDLR
+89 
-96 DEFKHL
+96 
-102 AIDGTV
+102 
-108 ISLESMFALKPT
+108 
-120 LSALFYVFKFF
+120 
-131 NSEASEKVP
+131 
-140 YLKAL
+140 
-145 AEGISIDNHIFTEI
+145 
-159 NRLIDDKGEIPD
+159 
-171 NASAELAEIRRDI
+171 
-184 RRKQSSI
+184 
-191 DHRMHKILVEA
+191 
-202 KNSGWTDSTAEMT
+202 
-215 IRDGRPV
+215 
-222 IPVRAADKRALR
+222 
-234 GFIHDESATGQTVYI
+234 
-249 EPAEIFET
+249 
-257 NNEIKELEY
+257 ELEY

-307 ILAHEYNCVIPELT
+307 LLSHEFNCVIPELT

-336 EQKLKG
+336 EEKLKG
-342 QGKNITPLDLR
+342 QGKQITPLDLK
-353 LGVTC
+353 LGD
-358 HFERNE
+358 E
-364 SDSVISSEVEKSHTV
+364 S
-379 SNDSNVRDFS
+379 
-389 VPLRSSRNDVG
+389 

-420 GLIQYMLQCGLAI
+420 GLLQYMLQCGLAI

-478 NARTL
+478 NERTL

-507 KMNEKNSFGVVTT
+507 KMNEKMSFGVVTT

-611 LKVADQLLDEVVTKY
+611 LKVADKLLDEVVTKY

-691 DEEKNLSKQL
+691 NEEKNLSKQL
-701 KADEKEELA
+701 KTDEKEVISEE
-710 NLDLKVGDT
+710 LKVGDM

-730 LLAITDTDATIQFGD
+730 LLAITDTDVTIQFGD
-745 VRLRTTADKL
+745 VRLRTTTDKL
-755 RKISRSQARKAQQNL
+755 RKISRSQARKAQQNP
-770 SYLHKSIMSD
+770 SYLRKSIMND

-786 HFNLT
+786 KFNLT

-837 EYLSKQQCVQ
+837 EYLSKQSCIQNF
-847 SFNDASLETGGAGIT
+847 SDASLETGGAGIT
-862 RITLK
+862 RVTLK

>member
-1 MTTND
+1 MTND

-159 NRLIDDKGEIPD
+159 ILLIDDKGEIPD
-171 NASAELAEIRRDI
+171 NASVELAEIRRDI

-321 DEPMFDWIEARHPLL
+321 DMPMFDWIEARHPLL

-342 QGKNITPLDLR
+342 QGKQITPLDLK
-353 LGVTC
+353 LG
-358 HFERNE
+358 
-364 SDSVISSEVEKSHTV
+364 
-379 SNDSNVRDFS
+379 NDN
-389 VPLRSSRNDVG
+389 

-465 SHLINMKELLEHG
+465 SHLINMKELLKHG

-611 LKVADQLLDEVVTKY
+611 LKVADKLLDEIVTKY

-691 DEEKNLSKQL
+691 NEEKNLSKQL
-701 KADEKEELA
+701 KAEEKEELA

-730 LLAITDTDATIQFGD
+730 LLEISDTDVTIQFGG

-755 RKISRSQARKAQQNL
+755 RKISRSQARKAAQNP
-770 SYLHKSIMSD
+770 SYLRKSIMND

-786 HFNLT
+786 KFNLT

-810 DEATL
+810 DEANL
-815 LSIKEVSILHG
+815 LSVKEVSILHG

-837 EYLSKQQCVQ
+837 EYLSKQSCVKNF
-847 SFNDASLETGGAGIT
+847 SDASLETGGAGIT
-862 RITLK
+862 RVTLN

>member
-59 FCTDVDEIRTYLRLI
+59 FCTDVDEIRIYLRLI

-215 IRDGRPV
+215 IRNGRPV

-307 ILAHEYNCVIPELT
+307 ILSHEYNCVIPELT

-342 QGKNITPLDLR
+342 QGKQITPLDLK
-353 LGVTC
+353 LG
-358 HFERNE
+358 
-364 SDSVISSEVEKSHTV
+364 
-379 SNDSNVRDFS
+379 NDN
-389 VPLRSSRNDVG
+389 

-478 NARTL
+478 NERTL

-507 KMNEKNSFGVVTT
+507 KMNEKKSFGVVTT

-567 KKIGFPNEILDS
+567 KKIGFPQEILDS
-579 AAEIS
+579 AAVIS

-611 LKVADQLLDEVVTKY
+611 LKVADKLLDEVVTKY
-626 KNHLAEIEKK
+626 KGHLADIEKHK
-636 KKQLLHE
+636 NRLLKE

-650 LIDGA
+650 LIDKA
-655 NAKIERTIREIKE
+655 NAKIERTIKEIKE
-668 AQAEKNRTK
+668 AQAEKMRTK
-677 ELREELKEM
+677 ELREELKDM
-686 KQNLV
+686 KNNLSN
-691 DEEKNLSKQL
+691 EEKNLSKQL
-701 KADEKEELA
+701 KNEEKEEIV
-710 NLDLKVGDT
+710 NSDLKVGDM

-730 LLAITDTDATIQFGD
+730 LLAITDTDVTIQFGD

-755 RKISRSQARKAQQNL
+755 RKISRSQARKAQQNP
-770 SYLHKSIMSD
+770 SYLRKSIMND

-810 DEATL
+810 DEANL

-837 EYLSKQQCVQ
+837 EFLSKQSCIQNF
-847 SFNDASLETGGAGIT
+847 SDASLETGGAGIT

>member
-1 MTTND
+1 M
-6 DKNEKFC
+6 
-13 IFAALKIINVIYPS
+13 IYPS

-51 KEFVGKMS
+51 KEFVDRMC

-74 QDFQTLMQDGVPFPV
+74 QDFETLMQDGVPFPV

-96 DEFKHL
+96 EEFHHL

-120 LSALFYVFKFF
+120 LSALSYIFKFF
-131 NSEASEKVP
+131 KSEASEKVP

-222 IPVRAADKRALR
+222 IPVRAADKRELR

-307 ILAHEYNCVIPELT
+307 MLAHEYNCVIPELT

-342 QGKNITPLDLR
+342 QGKRITPLDLK
-353 LGVTC
+353 LGD
-358 HFERNE
+358 N
-364 SDSVISSEVEKSHTV
+364 
-379 SNDSNVRDFS
+379 N
-389 VPLRSSRNDVG
+389 

-433 PVKIDSKCGIF
+433 PVKVDSKCGIF

-478 NARTL
+478 NERTL

-507 KMNEKNSFGVVTT
+507 KMNEKKSFGVVTT

-567 KKIGFPNEILDS
+567 KKIGFPHEILDN

-611 LKVADQLLDEVVTKY
+611 LKVADKLLDEVVTKY
-626 KNHLAEIEKK
+626 KSQLADIEKNRK
-636 KKQLLHE
+636 TLLRE
-643 ANKEAQA
+643 ASKEAQEI
-650 LIDGA
+650 IDRA
-655 NAKIERTIREIKE
+655 NAKIEKTIREIKE
-668 AQAEKNRTK
+668 AQAEKVRTK

-686 KQNLV
+686 KNNLAN
-691 DEEKNLSKQL
+691 EEKNLSKQL
-701 KADEKEELA
+701 KAEEKEEIA
-710 NLDLKVGDT
+710 NADLKVGDM

-730 LLAITDTDATIQFGD
+730 LLAITDTDVTIQFGD

-755 RKISRSQARKAQQNL
+755 RKISRSQAKKAQQNP
-770 SYLHKSIMSD
+770 SYLHKSIMND

-810 DEATL
+810 DEANL
-815 LSIKEVSILHG
+815 LSIKEVSVLHG

>member
-1 MTTND
+1 M
-6 DKNEKFC
+6 
-13 IFAALKIINVIYPS
+13 IYPS

-33 GFKAIRERL
+33 GFKAIREHL

-51 KEFVGKMS
+51 KEFVGKMC
-59 FCTDVDEIRTYLRLI
+59 FCTDVDEIHTYLRLI
-74 QDFQTLMQDGVPFPV
+74 QDFETLMQDGVPFPV

-96 DEFKHL
+96 EEFHHL

-120 LSALFYVFKFF
+120 LSALSYIFKFF
-131 NSEASEKVP
+131 KSEASDKVS

-191 DHRMHKILVEA
+191 DHRMHKILLEA

-222 IPVRAADKRALR
+222 IPVRAADKRELR

-287 PNLTMAWRLLGLLD
+287 PNLIMAWRLLGLLD

-307 ILAHEYNCVIPELT
+307 LLAHEYNCVIPEVI
-321 DEPMFDWIEARHPLL
+321 DKPMFDWIEARHPLL

-342 QGKNITPLDLR
+342 QGKRITPLDLK
-353 LGVTC
+353 LGTAHDNEVPRSA
-358 HFERNE
+358 RNDRIINVE
-364 SDSVISSEVEKSHTV
+364 EQNPVNLVNPVEK
-379 SNDSNVRDFS
+379 N
-389 VPLRSSRNDVG
+389 

-433 PVKIDSKCGIF
+433 PVKVDSKCGIF

-478 NARTL
+478 NERTL

-507 KMNEKNSFGVVTT
+507 KMNEKKSFGVVTT

-611 LKVADQLLDEVVTKY
+611 LKVADKLLDEVVTKY
-626 KNHLAEIEKK
+626 KSQLADIEKNRK
-636 KKQLLHE
+636 TLLRE
-643 ANKEAQA
+643 ASKEAQE
-650 LIDGA
+650 IINRA
-655 NAKIERTIREIKE
+655 NAKIENTIREIKE
-668 AQAEKNRTK
+668 AQAEKMRTK

-686 KQNLV
+686 KNNLAN
-691 DEEKNLSKQL
+691 EEKNLSKQL
-701 KADEKEELA
+701 KAEEKEESA
-710 NLDLKVGDT
+710 NSDLKVGDM

-730 LLAITDTDATIQFGD
+730 LLAISDTDVTIQFGD

-755 RKISRSQARKAQQNL
+755 RKISRSQARKAQNNP
-770 SYLHKSIMSD
+770 SYLRKSIMND

-791 LDVRGQRGDE
+791 LDVRGQRGEE
-801 AVDNVAKYI
+801 AVENVAKYI
-810 DEATL
+810 DEANL

-862 RITLK
+862 RVTLK

>member
-1 MTTND
+1 M
-6 DKNEKFC
+6 
-13 IFAALKIINVIYPS
+13 INPS

-33 GFKAIRERL
+33 GFKAIREHL
-42 NELCISEMG
+42 NELCISDMG
-51 KEFVGKMS
+51 KEFVSKMCY
-59 FCTDVDEIRTYLRLI
+59 CTDVDEIHTYLRLI
-74 QDFQTLMQDGVPFPV
+74 QDFETLMQDGVPFPV

-131 NSEASEKVP
+131 KSEASDKVP

-171 NASAELAEIRRDI
+171 NASAELAEIRRNI

-191 DHRMHKILVEA
+191 DHRMHKILIEA

-222 IPVRAADKRALR
+222 IPVRAADKRELR

-287 PNLTMAWRLLGLLD
+287 SNLIMAWRLLGLLD

-307 ILAHEYNCVIPELT
+307 LLAHEFNCVIPEVV

-336 EQKLKG
+336 EMKLKG
-342 QGKNITPLDLR
+342 QGKQITPLDLK
-353 LGVTC
+353 LC
-358 HFERNE
+358 KN
-364 SDSVISSEVEKSHTV
+364 
-379 SNDSNVRDFS
+379 N
-389 VPLRSSRNDVG
+389 

-433 PVKIDSKCGIF
+433 PVKIDSKCGVF

-478 NARTL
+478 NERTL

-507 KMNEKNSFGVVTT
+507 RMNEKKPFGVVTT

-567 KKIGFPNEILDS
+567 KKIGFPHEILDS

-611 LKVADQLLDEVVTKY
+611 LKVADKLLDEVVTKY
-626 KNHLAEIEKK
+626 KTQLADIEKNRK
-636 KKQLLHE
+636 TLLRE
-643 ANKEAQA
+643 ASKEAQEI
-650 LIDGA
+650 IDRA
-655 NAKIERTIREIKE
+655 NAQIEKTIREIKE

-686 KQNLV
+686 KTNLV
-691 DEEKNLSKQL
+691 NEEKSLSKQL
-701 KADEKEELA
+701 KAEEKEEIA
-710 NLDLKVGDT
+710 NADLKVGDM

-730 LLAITDTDATIQFGD
+730 LLAITDTDVTIQFGD

-755 RKISRSQARKAQQNL
+755 RKISRSQARKAQQNP
-770 SYLHKSIMSD
+770 SYLRKSIMND

-791 LDVRGQRGDE
+791 LDVRGQRGEE

-810 DEATL
+810 DEANL

-862 RITLK
+862 RVTLK

>member
-1 MTTND
+1 M
-6 DKNEKFC
+6 
-13 IFAALKIINVIYPS
+13 IYPS
-27 DFENKI
+27 DFEKKI
-33 GFKAIRERL
+33 GFNIVSGRL

-51 KEFVGKMS
+51 KELVEKMS
-59 FCTDVDEIRTYLRLI
+59 FCTDADEIGTHLRLI
-74 QDFQTLMQDGVPFPV
+74 QDFHTLMQDGVPFPV

-96 DEFKHL
+96 EEFKHL
-102 AIDGTV
+102 SIDGTV

-120 LSALFYVFKFF
+120 LSALSYIFKFF
-131 NSEASEKVP
+131 KSESSEKVP
-140 YLKAL
+140 FLKAL

-159 NRLIDDKGEIPD
+159 ERLIDDKGEIPD

-191 DHRMHKILVEA
+191 DHRMRKILTEA
-202 KNSGWTDSTAEMT
+202 KSSGWTDSNAEMT

-287 PNLTMAWRLLGLLD
+287 PNLLLSWRLLGLLD

-307 ILAHEYNCVIPELT
+307 LLSHEYNCVIPEIT
-321 DEPMFDWIEARHPLL
+321 DEPMFEWIEARHPLL

-342 QGKNITPLDLR
+342 QGKHITPLDLK
-353 LGVTC
+353 LGK
-358 HFERNE
+358 
-364 SDSVISSEVEKSHTV
+364 D
-379 SNDSNVRDFS
+379 D
-389 VPLRSSRNDVG
+389 

-420 GLIQYMLQCGLAI
+420 GLLQYMLQCGLAI

-444 HDMFIDIGDEQSLEN
+444 HDMLIDIGDEQSLEN

-465 SHLINMKELLEHG
+465 SHLINMKALLEQG
-478 NARTL
+478 NERTL

-507 KMNEKNSFGVVTT
+507 KMNEKRSFGVVTT
-520 HYANLKLLADNHP
+520 HYANLKLLADSHP

-591 DQQLQQLEIE
+591 DKQLQQLEIE

-606 KKEYE
+606 KKQYE

-626 KNHLAEIEKK
+626 KNQLADIEKNRNK
-636 KKQLLHE
+636 LLKE

-650 LIDGA
+650 IIDGA

-668 AQAEKNRTK
+668 AQAEKVRTK

-686 KQNLV
+686 KQGLQK
-691 DEEKNLSKQL
+691 DAEEISKKL
-701 KADEKEELA
+701 KAEEKEEIA
-710 NLDLKVGDT
+710 AAELKVGDM

-730 LLAITDTDATIQFGD
+730 LLAISETDVTIQFGD

-755 RKISRSQARKAQQNL
+755 RKISRAQARKAQQNP
-770 SYLHKSIMSD
+770 SYLRKSIMND
-780 INEKAQ
+780 INEKAEK
-786 HFNLT
+786 FNLT

-810 DEATL
+810 DEANL
-815 LSIKEVSILHG
+815 LSVKEVSILHG

-837 EYLSKQQCVQ
+837 EYLSKQSCIQ

-862 RITLK
+862 RVTLK